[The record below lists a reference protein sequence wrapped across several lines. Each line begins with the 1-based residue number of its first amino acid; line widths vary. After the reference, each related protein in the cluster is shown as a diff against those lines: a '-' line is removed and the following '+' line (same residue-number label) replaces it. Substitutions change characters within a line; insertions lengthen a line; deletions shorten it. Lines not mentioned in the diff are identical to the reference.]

1 MKNIRKYMMTAACMA
16 AAALVACTE
25 AVKRDTEEEIQEMTV
40 PKKPGPITKVPATL
54 TCNGGEEFTFSVS
67 KVQWA
72 ETYEWTIAEQEKSKI
87 SIIDGQGTNVITVR
101 VVNDDVVIPAQS
113 VSVVAKNELGAS
125 KVREYFAAITVS
137 VPIEL
142 PGYTIKK
149 YGKRWWMTE
158 NCHEAGEDG
167 NLGVAPDLTAFS
179 VAGLEASHL
188 QRLNDAKGRYYTWYE
203 AMTGISGCTA
213 EQCPYVQNY
222 EGVDDVGME
231 YLRTEEFLRKSG
243 SLRGSVMIVGPLV
256 ARFGRALIPKPGG
269 DKIGRRRLDTH
280 FVGIQKLGACFSYD
294 AERQVYEIEARQL
307 KGAYMLLDEASV
319 TGTANILMAAVLA
332 EGVTTIY
339 NAACEPYLQQ
349 LSTML
354 NRMGARIS
362 GVGSNLLTIEGVRSL
377 SGTEHTIL
385 PDMIEVGSFI
395 GMAAMTGS
403 EITIKNTGYDKLG
416 IIPDAFRRLGITVEQ
431 RGDDIYIPRH
441 DSYEI
446 DTFIDGSIMTIADAP
461 WPGLTPDLLSVFLVV
476 ATQSVGSVL
485 IHQKMFES
493 RLFFVDKLIDMGAQ
507 IILCDPHRATVIG
520 LGNRFKLRGSTM
532 VSPDIRAG
540 IALLI
545 AAMSAEGT
553 STIHNIDQ
561 IDRGYQGID
570 KRLNR
575 IGEHSMS
582 ISRGFKDFR
591 R

>member
-1 MKNIRKYMMTAACMA
+1 MKNIRKYMMAAACMTA

-222 EGVDDVGME
+222 EGVDDVGNAFK
-231 YLRTEEFLRKSG
+231 LDGTEEGEFGVQIRGCCPDGWHVPSEAEWEILYKYVRDRIPENESAIYWDGSTVYNVSGHLRANVWPIKEDPDFPQLTKGGMDTYGFAIRPSG
-243 SLRGSVMIVGPLV
+243 CLLGKNGFYYGPGEVGSNVSFWTPHYDGVTYPSS
-256 ARFGRALIPKPGG
+256 PG
-269 DKIGRRRLDTH
+269 
-280 FVGIQKLGACFSYD
+280 
-294 AERQVYEIEARQL
+294 
-307 KGAYMLLDEASV
+307 
-319 TGTANILMAAVLA
+319 
-332 EGVTTIY
+332 GVTTGVSNY
-339 NAACEPYLQQ
+339 KYEPDFG
-349 LSTML
+349 
-354 NRMGARIS
+354 R
-362 GVGSNLLTIEGVRSL
+362 
-377 SGTEHTIL
+377 
-385 PDMIEVGSFI
+385 
-395 GMAAMTGS
+395 
-403 EITIKNTGYDKLG
+403 
-416 IIPDAFRRLGITVEQ
+416 
-431 RGDDIYIPRH
+431 
-441 DSYEI
+441 
-446 DTFIDGSIMTIADAP
+446 
-461 WPGLTPDLLSVFLVV
+461 
-476 ATQSVGSVL
+476 
-485 IHQKMFES
+485 
-493 RLFFVDKLIDMGAQ
+493 
-507 IILCDPHRATVIG
+507 
-520 LGNRFKLRGSTM
+520 
-532 VSPDIRAG
+532 
-540 IALLI
+540 
-545 AAMSAEGT
+545 GT
-553 STIHNIDQ
+553 SC
-561 IDRGYQGID
+561 DRAYPVRCLQ
-570 KRLNR
+570 N
-575 IGEHSMS
+575 
-582 ISRGFKDFR
+582 
-591 R
+591 

>member
-1 MKNIRKYMMTAACMA
+1 MKNIRKYMMAAACMTA

-222 EGVDDVGME
+222 EGVDDVGNAFK
-231 YLRTEEFLRKSG
+231 LDGTEEGEFG
-243 SLRGSVMIVGPLV
+243 VQIRGCCPEGWHV
-256 ARFGRALIPKPGG
+256 AN
-269 DKIGRRRLDTH
+269 
-280 FVGIQKLGACFSYD
+280 
-294 AERQVYEIEARQL
+294 
-307 KGAYMLLDEASV
+307 
-319 TGTANILMAAVLA
+319 ANDWWDMLMAIKSEYAIPDDFAQGGYTFSGGHDGKPEQANMTLTDAGEALLQFVDGA
-332 EGVTTIY
+332 ESIGFGWYPLGYQKADGSFNSGALGKWGYVWFIGQT
-339 NAACEPYLQQ
+339 NA
-349 LSTML
+349 ST
-354 NRMGARIS
+354 ARSLVIS
-362 GVGSNLLTIEGVRSL
+362 GTSLNLQTKTNQE
-377 SGTEHTIL
+377 
-385 PDMIEVGSFI
+385 
-395 GMAAMTGS
+395 AA
-403 EITIKNTGYDKLG
+403 K
-416 IIPDAFRRLGITVEQ
+416 
-431 RGDDIYIPRH
+431 DIY
-441 DSYEI
+441 
-446 DTFIDGSIMTIADAP
+446 
-461 WPGLTPDLLSVFLVV
+461 
-476 ATQSVGSVL
+476 
-485 IHQKMFES
+485 
-493 RLFFVDKLIDMGAQ
+493 
-507 IILCDPHRATVIG
+507 
-520 LGNRFKLRGSTM
+520 
-532 VSPDIRAG
+532 
-540 IALLI
+540 
-545 AAMSAEGT
+545 
-553 STIHNIDQ
+553 
-561 IDRGYQGID
+561 
-570 KRLNR
+570 LNVR
-575 IGEHSMS
+575 CV
-582 ISRGFKDFR
+582 KNYTK
-591 R
+591 